1 MPSSQESFAKFWSA
15 LISPFAPSHQYS
27 KVAQM
32 SSQAETQLY
41 EDVDGASGHVA
52 TSSTSNDVRDM
63 HRMALPFK
71 LHRRFTSLTVFG
83 FACILGA
90 TWEYALVTSL
100 AALTNGGSGGVIWLF
115 FAVMFGMFSVV
126 LSLAE
131 MASIAPTSAGQ
142 YHWVSEFAPPKYQR
156 IASYGV
162 GESLRSSIT
171 LTRGLG

>member
-32 SSQAETQLY
+32 SSQAETQSY